1 MPPKSKVIAKQEQ
14 KPSTTPN
21 VSQIVIVNQEVPKK
35 KRRVRRKKVAKKQA
49 ISGIAQFR
57 QTIAPVYTQPS
68 MFNEYRDLVNNLLMK
83 NAMNNKQ
90 AIINE
95 LTPINIPQAPIQEF
109 VRDLVEQGVQTQNM
123 EIPTQ
128 ITPEQALQD
137 LQNNPMESQYSKR
150 ELLDI
155 VNQNEDLI
163 RQMKMLSKVKAMN
176 KSNLLKW
183 LIKNSFL

>member
-1 MPPKSKVIAKQEQ
+1 MPPKAKVIAKQEQ

-21 VSQIVIVNQEVPKK
+21 VSQIVIVNPEVPKK

-83 NAMNNKQ
+83 NAMNNRQ

-95 LTPINIPQAPIQEF
+95 MTPIEIPQAPIQEF

-123 EIPTQ
+123 EIA
-128 ITPEQALQD
+128 PEILQEEAV
-137 LQNNPMESQYSKR
+137 QTIQPESKYTKR
-150 ELLDI
+150 ELLAI
-155 VNQNEDLI
+155 VDQYDPII
-163 RQMKMLSKVKAMN
+163 RDMGKLTFVKNMN
-176 KSNLLKW
+176 KKKLYEW